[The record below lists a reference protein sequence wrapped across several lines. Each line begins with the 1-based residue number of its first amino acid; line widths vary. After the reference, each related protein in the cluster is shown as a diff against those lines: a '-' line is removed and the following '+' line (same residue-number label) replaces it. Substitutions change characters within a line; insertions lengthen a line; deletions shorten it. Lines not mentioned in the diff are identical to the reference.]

1 MYLPHIKHTENATR
15 QMLSVFGGYNH
26 NTVISEGE
34 FYEMTN
40 MTSNLY
46 PVLSSRPSRKGYT
59 NQAESVIWV
68 GDKRISLQPPHVVI
82 GDETDTM
89 IDLGLQS
96 GVEHKAVVSGAYLVI
111 FPEAVFVNLMTTE
124 YGTLSQEKNLLETE
138 NYETIVRVENCN
150 EQGDP
155 IEIWG
160 SFECRTE
167 DFEPSNF
174 DVSYSELINTCWY
187 SVKEKQI
194 YQYQSKVN
202 DPSAMTDFDFV
213 SLDDAYI
220 RLEVQVMYPEM
231 SITDAVENGWMAGI
245 KDNDYI
251 LMTDFPEAVAFLNGK
266 HIVKKADVD
275 KRIIVIKGYTGQ
287 KEAIEMP
294 LNPYDEKAGGYVN
307 INPMPSVSFVIPPLD
322 FITSCENRLWGCR
335 YGTAHN
341 GEFVN
346 EIYCTALGDIH
357 RWYNL
362 NDDKNSHADNSWIAS
377 IGHMGPFTGAVSYG
391 GRPYFFK
398 QDRIYAVYGDT
409 ATTFGYTELTER
421 GVQAGCEASL
431 CVLDGVL
438 YYKALDG
445 IVAFDGSSTSLIS
458 QALGAVKYGD
468 AVGGG
473 ADGKYYVSMV
483 ERSSGLPSLFAFD
496 ARRGLWHREDGLTVS
511 YFTND
516 HHGDLW
522 GISGD
527 TLYCFGERDNSE
539 VIPWC
544 VESGI
549 IGLDD
554 PDKKYISRLSL
565 RLSLDVGAFVKVSIQ
580 YDSMGDFEP
589 VLYYEGVYLQTLTLP
604 IMPRRCD
611 HMRIR
616 MEGVGGVRIYSLT
629 KTIEGGSDT

>member
-46 PVLSSRPSRKGYT
+46 PVLSSRPSRKGYA
-59 NQAESVIWV
+59 NHAECVMWV

-111 FPEAVFVNLMTTE
+111 FPEAVFVNLMKTTE
-124 YGTLSQEKNLLETE
+124 FGALSQTKDPATGILHTDILDGYMEVSCCLASGELIQITGKIKAPGGDQDVDPGTLYYYYYCETDKNV
-138 NYETIVRVENCN
+138 YCY
-150 EQGDP
+150 
-155 IEIWG
+155 
-160 SFECRTE
+160 
-167 DFEPSNF
+167 
-174 DVSYSELINTCWY
+174 DVSTKEWHEEGPCYVSVSHTISDENGLYHRNWFSHLKPNDVIAFEHMPAPVEALNAHWVVHSIDGENGSVMLGGFIDLGGELIVPIQLFSY
-187 SVKEKQI
+187 
-194 YQYQSKVN
+194 
-202 DPSAMTDFDFV
+202 
-213 SLDDAYI
+213 DDGLY
-220 RLEVQVMYPEM
+220 VQ
-231 SITDAVENGWMAGI
+231 
-245 KDNDYI
+245 
-251 LMTDFPEAVAFLNGK
+251 
-266 HIVKKADVD
+266 H
-275 KRIIVIKGYTGQ
+275 
-287 KEAIEMP
+287 
-294 LNPYDEKAGGYVN
+294 
-307 INPMPSVSFVIPPLD
+307 INPLPTVSFVIPPLD

-335 YGTAHN
+335 YGLAHN

-362 NDDKNSHADNSWIAS
+362 NDGENSHADNSWIAS

-473 ADGKYYVSMV
+473 VGGKYYVSMV

-580 YDSMGDFEP
+580 YDSMGDFES
-589 VLYYEGVYLQTLTLP
+589 VLYYEGVYLQTITLP